1 MEDIQMI
8 NDNLLRFCTALAIS
22 ASAAA
27 TDHIDLGADRNIGMG
42 EPMAVLITVDVAA
55 AVDDADETYAFKIQ
69 TDTVTGFGSPTDV
82 IERSIGRA
90 LLTAGSMH
98 AIPVPPDTS
107 MEQFMRIYATLG
119 GTTPTIT
126 YTAMLV
132 PMSAIPKEATYPSG
146 STIS

>member
-8 NDNLLRFCTALAIS
+8 NDALLLFADALSIS
-22 ASAAA
+22 ASGAA
-27 TDHIDLGADRNIGMG
+27 TDHIDLGADRNIGIG
-42 EPMAVLITVDVAA
+42 EPMVVLITVDVAA
-55 AVDDADETYAFKIQ
+55 STGNADETYAFKIQ

-82 IERSIGRA
+82 ISRTIGRA
-90 LLTAGSMH
+90 LLTAGSLH

-107 MEQFMRIYATLG
+107 MEQFMRVYATLG
-119 GTTPTIT
+119 GTDPTIT

-132 PMSAIPKEATYPSG
+132 LQSSVPKEALYPSG

>member
-1 MEDIQMI
+1 MI
-8 NDNLLRFCTALAIS
+8 NDNLLRFATALAIT
-22 ASAAA
+22 ASGAA

-82 IERSIGRA
+82 IERAIGRA
-90 LLTAGSMH
+90 LLVAGSMH

-107 MEQFMRIYATLG
+107 MEQFMRVYATLG